1 MGSPAPEAPKGA
13 KFGTQPGSGSGSGR
27 TSRELMTGGLSNPV
41 TRIGSGAWPLLLV
54 AAGLAGGSMAV
65 PRAGADELLV
75 GAAIS
80 VRQPLLEIAARYGV
94 ERPGARVRL
103 TFGATSSLAAQVR
116 AGAPIDVLVSADE
129 RIVDELERRGFVA
142 REGRREFA
150 LNRLVVLVAADLE
163 ISVDRPENLDR
174 PEVKRIAIPEV
185 AVPVGRYAR
194 EWLASRGLLKKLEGR
209 IVPTAHAR
217 ATLAAV
223 DHGQVDVAIVYATDA
238 RLSRAARVAFEVPE
252 AEQPRIAYVAARVT
266 NSQHRELANDF
277 LAYLGNQATEA
288 VLRRAGFTVPEDPP

>member
-1 MGSPAPEAPKGA
+1 MR
-13 KFGTQPGSGSGSGR
+13 SGLPNAERGYA
-27 TSRELMTGGLSNPV
+27 V
-41 TRIGSGAWPLLLV
+41 TRIGPGAWRLALLAAGL
-54 AAGLAGGSMAV
+54 AGLAGGSMVV

-80 VRQPLLEIAARYGV
+80 VRQPLVEIAARYGV
-94 ERPGARVRL
+94 EHPGARVQL

-142 REGRREFA
+142 REGRRDIA

-163 ISVDRPENLDR
+163 TSIDRPENLHR
-174 PEVKRIAIPEV
+174 PEVSRVAIPEM

-194 EWLASRGLLKKLEGR
+194 EWLASRGLLEKIEGR

-238 RLSRAARVAFEVPE
+238 RLSRAARVAFEIPE
-252 AEQPRIAYVAARVT
+252 AQHHVMLDQPLAFVAA
-266 NSQHRELANDF
+266 
-277 LAYLGNQATEA
+277 
-288 VLRRAGFTVPEDPP
+288 LRTLLDGWSRSVG